1 MRDGLYDDESSTLLK
16 NTKKL
21 LETFKKGIW
30 LSKSDFLTHIEKDI
44 GCSTSMKKIYSD
56 AYDDTVDEYFKYKR
70 ERKEKMYNSI
80 TKIIYIMIGVIIG
93 CIIYTWLFSN

>member
-1 MRDGLYDDESSTLLK
+1 
-16 NTKKL
+16 
-21 LETFKKGIW
+21 
-30 LSKSDFLTHIEKDI
+30 
-44 GCSTSMKKIYSD
+44 MKKIYND